1 VTSGLYVGGY
11 QYAFTLVTLGNFVCE
26 CANAQIRATEES
38 VRLFELANVIVT
50 CIFCLELL
58 VNMLATMVKRFMSDW
73 WNWFDVLIV
82 ALSLVDLFL
91 TEPTSARVVRMARI
105 IRGESFSSRSV
116 TG

>member
-82 ALSLVDLFL
+82 TVSLADLWMIEQ
-91 TEPTSARVVRMARI
+91 TEASITRI
-105 IRGESFSSRSV
+105 LRGKSFSSRSA

>member
-1 VTSGLYVGGY
+1 MTSGLYVGGY

-58 VNMLATMVKRFMSDW
+58 INMFATMVKEFVSDW
-73 WNWFDVLIV
+73 WNWFDALIV
-82 ALSLVDLFL
+82 TLSLADLFL
-91 TEPTSARVVRMARI
+91 TEKTSANVIRLARSL
-105 IRGESFSSRSV
+105 RGKNFSSRSV